1 MIIALTLTSLLLAAQ
16 PAALPP
22 RNPSLIR
29 RGEAMAKIN
38 DALNGMLERHG
49 YEPPRADKLMAV
61 IALNGY
67 CDLDGP
73 SVTTSVSAYKDVKP
87 NHPQFDAIQ
96 SMVERYGAQPGEKAD
111 TFTTDD
117 YFDLNAT
124 VRCLP
129 GGGRYLTSQQA
140 SKLLGGGNTP
150 STLRLSREQF
160 DRLLASAVKAA
171 DADIAGTP

>member
-22 RNPSLIR
+22 RNPALIR
-29 RGEAMAKIN
+29 RGEAVAKIN
-38 DALNGMLERHG
+38 EALNGLLERHG
-49 YEPPRADKLMAV
+49 YEAARGDRLMAV
-61 IALNGY
+61 IAMPGY

-73 SVTTSVSAYKDVKP
+73 TQTTSVSAYRDLKP
-87 NHPQFDAIQ
+87 DHPQFDAIQ

-129 GGGRYLTSQQA
+129 GGGRYLTAMQA

-150 STLRLSREQF
+150 STLRLSRDQF
-160 DRLLASAVKAA
+160 DRLLAYAVKAA
-171 DADIAGTP
+171 DADITGKP